1 MTFSK
6 DICICQKLKWWSCF
20 LRLIVFCL
28 MSYFE
33 VVILASIVIVSNF
46 HYFVQT
52 SKLEYFV
59 WPFMVTWPHCWF
71 KRFHAA
77 ERKNLRWLTQEICF
91 QESCHQS
98 HFSWL
103 IRSVLFASATHL
115 LISYS
120 VATLYKNNCLRS
132 NETKVKWQRSTVC
145 RHESVIMHHMERD
158 IGLICAGISRKC
170 TLHIFSYVESQKIET
185 ITT

>member
-1 MTFSK
+1 
-6 DICICQKLKWWSCF
+6 
-20 LRLIVFCL
+20 

-132 NETKVKWQRSTVC
+132 NETKVKWQTSSVC
-145 RHESVIMHHMERD
+145 RRSVIMHHIRK
-158 IGLICAGISRKC
+158 GHWPYICVGISRKC
-170 TLHIFSYVESQKIET
+170 TLHIPSYAKSQRFKLRQQ
-185 ITT
+185 